1 MDQKATQR
9 INHQTSASLSHI
21 MQEINT
27 QADLRTAI
35 LQLEFEQ
42 AEKGKVLKE
51 QFMLTSDSMKPLNLI
66 KGTLKDITSAPFLI
80 DNLLGTVVG
89 LSTGYLSNKIV
100 VGASGNIIRKL
111 LGSVL
116 GFGVSSVVAQHTDN
130 IKSIGHL
137 IFRKIF
143 HKKEPVSAERGE

>member
-9 INHQTSASLSHI
+9 TDYQTSASLSHI

>member
-1 MDQKATQR
+1 
-9 INHQTSASLSHI
+9 

>member
-1 MDQKATQR
+1 
-9 INHQTSASLSHI
+9 

-42 AEKGKVLKE
+42 AEKGRVLKE

-100 VGASGNIIRKL
+100 VGASGNIIRKI

-116 GFGVSSVVAQHTDN
+116 GFGVSRVVAQHPDG
-130 IKSIGHL
+130 IKTFGHL
-137 IFRKIF
+137 IFHKIF
-143 HKKEPVSAERGE
+143 HKKEPVSAEQGE